1 MRGDSRGGTWL
12 SGERLWWA
20 PYLASRALEA
30 QTVGVF
36 GLHKSSEDVSS
47 SCVAAVKLFGSIY
60 TLWTAPFEENHGSR
74 QAVWQPAS
82 CVAAKY
88 IVDSPS
94 WGEPQM
100 SSSCVA
106 AVKLCGSKYIL
117 WNAPLEENYGWSQA
131 VWQPA
136 SCVAA
141 EIYWGPFLLR
151 RTTNDVKLSGSWL
164 VV

>member
-1 MRGDSRGGTWL
+1 MS
-12 SGERLWWA
+12 
-20 PYLASRALEA
+20 ALFSLPC
-30 QTVGVF
+30 VGSADGWRIWTSQKF
-36 GLHKSSEDVSS
+36 RRRF
-47 SCVAAVKLFGSIY
+47 VKLCGSRQAVWQHIY

-117 WNAPLEENYGWSQA
+117 WNAPLEENYG
-131 VWQPA
+131 
-136 SCVAA
+136 
-141 EIYWGPFLLR
+141 
-151 RTTNDVKLSGSWL
+151 
-164 VV
+164 